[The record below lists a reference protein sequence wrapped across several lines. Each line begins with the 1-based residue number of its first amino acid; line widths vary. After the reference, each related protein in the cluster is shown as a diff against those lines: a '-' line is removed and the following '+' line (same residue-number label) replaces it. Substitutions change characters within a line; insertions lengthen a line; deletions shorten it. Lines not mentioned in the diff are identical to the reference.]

1 MSITL
6 ACAITAVVTA
16 LLILIV
22 RNLASVER
30 QIEHNINPDFDVSDP
45 QFVRAMGWLLGPGMT
60 EGNCVKGYQNGQR
73 YFPQMVDAIKA
84 AEHTITFETFIY
96 GKGKIGKKITD
107 ALIERANA
115 GVKVHVL
122 IDWMGSWRIDKELK
136 KRLCDPS
143 NNVEMKVYRPP
154 GWHNLATFNNR
165 THRKILI
172 IDGRVGFTGGAGID
186 DAWDGDA
193 QDTKH
198 WRDTM
203 YRVEGPAVPQLQ
215 TAFMDNWVQVSQ
227 DVLLGDGYLP
237 QCEKPGSLKAQAFKS
252 GPYEGAAS
260 ARLMYLTSIASA
272 KHSVCLG
279 LSYFVPDKLSR
290 KTLID
295 AQKRGVKVEIIIQGP
310 TDAKLA
316 QRCTRALLGDLLKA
330 GVAIYQYERAMYHC
344 KVMIVDDLWVSV
356 GSTNFDTRSFRL
368 NDEINLNVY
377 DEGFAKIERE
387 VFEADKRDC
396 RLYTLDEWENRSA
409 KDKALDRFAWLF
421 RAQF

>member
-1 MSITL
+1 MDIAI
-6 ACAITAVVTA
+6 ACIITAFATA
-16 LLILIV
+16 LLIVIV
-22 RNLASVER
+22 RNLSSVER
-30 QIEHNINPDFDVSDP
+30 QVEHNIDPDFTVEDP

-60 EGNCVKGYQNGQR
+60 EGNKIEGFVNGCR
-73 YFPQMVDAIKA
+73 YFPQMIDAIKA
-84 AEHTITFETFIY
+84 AEHSITFETFIY
-96 GKGKIGKKITD
+96 WSGEIGQKFTD
-107 ALIERANA
+107 ALVERANA
-115 GVKVHVL
+115 GVHVHVL
-122 IDWMGSWRIDKELK
+122 VDWLGSSKMD
-136 KRLCDPS
+136 KRLKAMLEDPA
-143 NNVEMKVYRPP
+143 NDVQFRHYRPP

-172 IDGRVGFTGGAGID
+172 VDGRIGFTGGAGID

-193 QDTKH
+193 SDDKH

-237 QCEKPGSLKAQAFKS
+237 ETEKVGKMRAQAFKS
-252 GPYEGAAS
+252 GPFEGAAS

-272 KHSVCLG
+272 KTSVCLG
-279 LSYFVPDKLSR
+279 LSYFVPDKLSI

-295 AQKRGVKVEIIIQGP
+295 AKKRGVKVEMIIQGP
-310 TDAKLA
+310 TDAKFG

-330 GVAIYQYERAMYHC
+330 GIEFYQYERARYHC
-344 KVMIVDDLWVSV
+344 KQMIVDDLWVSV
-356 GSTNFDTRSFRL
+356 GSTNFDWRSFRL

-377 DEGFAKIERE
+377 DKGFAKLERE
-387 VFEADKRDC
+387 VFEADKKDC
-396 RLYTLDEWENRSA
+396 RPYTLEEWENRSLY
-409 KDKALDRFAWLF
+409 DKIFDRFASLF